1 MTTELL
7 DNRYKVLQSLGEGAM
22 GMVYLVEDGTNGQAL
37 AMKVLSRQMEANEKS
52 FLQLKQEFRVMAQ
65 LRHPNCCA
73 VYDYGQLPDGAPFLT
88 MEVVPG
94 HGLDEILPIAADAV
108 RPLLAQLLL
117 ALGYV
122 HQLGYVHCDIKSAN
136 VRVKPD
142 GTLKLMDY
150 GLMEVAG
157 RSGAAIRGTLAYL
170 APEIVKRGP
179 VDRRADLYSV
189 GCLAYELLAGQPPF
203 VSTSVMEVLRAHV
216 STPPPP
222 LGSLVKGLD
231 PALEAIVMRLL
242 AKDAIDRYQSAYEAL
257 EDLGVEVP
265 AGIGGNLLSSP
276 MVGRDEA
283 MEALA
288 AHLPDL
294 AAGKPG
300 GAYLVFGEGG
310 IGKSRLMEEL
320 RFRTQL
326 DDVLH
331 ISGRA
336 PERAAVPYG
345 PFVEALRKLMPM
357 ARAHAAE
364 TLHRLAPVLV
374 KLLPE
379 LGTVCGID
387 DLQPA
392 PDLDPPS
399 REKLRLQDAIATLL
413 REVATRRGLVLVLED
428 WHLADGL
435 SSELLDFTLRNVTD
449 APLLTIVTGRQVPEP
464 APAWLARAQQL
475 EIGPLDP
482 RGLWRMVTA
491 MLGAEDVGAPF
502 MRQVSDFSGGN
513 PFMVERLL
521 EHLVREG
528 VLVATRGKW
537 NTQIELLPE
546 HLPHDLGALLL
557 RKLDAL
563 PESARDLARTAAVIG
578 DSFRVDELKIVAG
591 WRDDEL
597 FDALQAL
604 EMAQVLI
611 TNEGGAYRFAQA
623 QLQRQLYDMLPPET
637 RALIHG
643 AVVVALEERVHGV
656 RAADIALED
665 VNALA
670 THSLRA
676 GATDKAILYALEAG
690 NRSAALFALADA
702 EHYLTEGLALLRLEP
717 GQRWRRQLLSYLQA
731 LGDVRRGAGRAKDAK
746 EVLAEAIDLAEEL
759 GLQRDLGRLL
769 ASQAKACTV
778 TAEYPVALEYGTRA
792 VMISEAA
799 GDDYNVSRSLLVVGR
814 VNFFL
819 GKLPEALTLA
829 SRAVEMAEAS
839 GDLTIMGS
847 AFALAGYFLVASS
860 DPTKIPQGIEK
871 LDRSLALLQ
880 ETGDK
885 LGLINS
891 YNLLG
896 NAQNQLGDHLDAW
909 RSFTNTRTL
918 SYEAG
923 SRSDEVVAVIN
934 LAITALDLGNQREA
948 YARALEAE
956 ELSARYVIRFTH
968 GYAIALAALASVLLG
983 EGRDAAKRF
992 DQAFTITREI
1002 KNKYIEALILQYHV
1016 EALLELGRLDEALAS
1031 GKALRTLIDETGNAE
1046 PETRLNVLMAEIHAR
1061 RGELEDAAWR
1071 ADLAWD
1077 ASSTSLAKGM
1087 QVRALRARAM
1097 VAAAKGA
1104 YTEAHACAEE
1114 GLAIG
1119 EAIGTKYQN
1128 ALLCGLLGE
1137 LSLATRGP
1145 DGEAHFRAMQVLGSQ
1160 TDVKLIDALARF
1172 GLAAARPYGPEA
1184 RVLAQG
1190 ALEMLTALG
1199 DALAEEDRAPYLSH
1213 AERARVMAGDV
1224 IAFSLPL
1231 VLADGLRAFVLRLRT
1246 LRGRLD

>member
-1 MTTELL
+1 
-7 DNRYKVLQSLGEGAM
+7 M
-22 GMVYLVEDGTNGQAL
+22 GMVYLVEDGTTGQAL
-37 AMKVLSRQMEANEKS
+37 AMKVLSRQVEASEKS

-88 MEVVPG
+88 MELVPG
-94 HGLDEILPIAADAV
+94 HGLNEILPMTADAV
-108 RPLLAQLLL
+108 RPVLAQLLL

-122 HQLGYVHCDIKSAN
+122 HQLGYVHCDIKSDN

-157 RSGAAIRGTLAYL
+157 RSGAPIRGTLAYL

-189 GCLAYELLAGQPPF
+189 GCLAYEMLAGRPPF
-203 VSTSVMEVLRAHV
+203 VSTQVMEILRAHV

-231 PALEAIVMRLL
+231 PSLEAIVMRLL

-265 AGIGGNLLSSP
+265 AGIGGNLLSAP
-276 MVGRDEA
+276 MVGRDEP
-283 MEALA
+283 METLA
-288 AHLPDL
+288 GHLPDL
-294 AAGKPG
+294 AAGKAA
-300 GAYLVFGEGG
+300 GAYLVSGEGG

-326 DDVLH
+326 EDVLF
-331 ISGRA
+331 ISGLT
-336 PERAAVPYG
+336 PERAAMPYG

-357 ARAHAAE
+357 ARAHAAD
-364 TLHRLAPVLV
+364 TLGRLAPVLV

-379 LGTVCGID
+379 LAVP
-387 DLQPA
+387 PA

-428 WHLADGL
+428 WHRADAL

-449 APLLTIVTGRQVPEP
+449 APLLTIVTSRQLPAP
-464 APAWLARAQQL
+464 APAWLARAQHL

-491 MLGAEDVGAPF
+491 MLGAEDVGASF
-502 MRQVSDFSGGN
+502 MRQVSDFAGGN

-528 VLVATRGKW
+528 VLVATKGKW
-537 NTQIELLPE
+537 NTQLELTPE

-563 PESARDLARTAAVIG
+563 SEPARDLARTAAVMG
-578 DSFRVDELKIVAG
+578 DSFRIDELKIVAG

-604 EMAQVLI
+604 EMAQVLV

-637 RALIHG
+637 RAQVHA
-643 AVVVALEERVHGV
+643 AVVVALEERFHGMRPV
-656 RAADIALED
+656 DIALED
-665 VNALA
+665 INALA

-702 EHYLTEGLALLRLEP
+702 EHFLTEGLALLRLEP

-799 GDDYNVSRSLLVVGR
+799 GDEYNVSRSLLVVGR
-814 VNFFL
+814 VNFFM
-819 GKLPEALTLA
+819 GKLPEALALA

-860 DPTKIPQGIEK
+860 DPSKIPQGIEQ

-909 RSFTNTRTL
+909 KSFTHTRTL

-948 YARALEAE
+948 HVRALEAE
-956 ELSARYVIRFTH
+956 ELSAKYVIRFTH
-968 GYAIALAALASVLLG
+968 GYAIALAALASVLIG
-983 EGRDAAKRF
+983 QGDDVAKRF
-992 DQAFTITREI
+992 DQALTITRDI
-1002 KNKYIEALILQYHV
+1002 KNKYIEALILQYQV
-1016 EALLELGRLDEALAS
+1016 EALLELGRLDEALAA
-1031 GKALRTLIDETGNAE
+1031 GKALRAMIDETGNAE
-1046 PETRLNVLMAEIHAR
+1046 PETRLNALMAEIHAQ
-1061 RGELEDAAWR
+1061 RGELEDASWR
-1071 ADLAWD
+1071 ADLALQ
-1077 ASSTSLAKGM
+1077 ASTTSLAKGM
-1087 QVRALRARAM
+1087 QVRALRARAL
-1097 VAAAKGA
+1097 VAMAQGSYEGA
-1104 YTEAHACAEE
+1104 REDAEE

-1119 EAIGTKYQN
+1119 QAIGTKYQN

-1137 LSLATRGP
+1137 LALATRGP
-1145 DGEAHFRAMQVLGSQ
+1145 DAEAHFRTMQVLGGQ
-1160 TDVKLIDALARF
+1160 TDAKLVDALARF

-1184 RVLAQG
+1184 G
-1190 ALEMLTALG
+1190 ALADGARETLAALV
-1199 DALAEEDRAPYLSH
+1199 ATLAEDDRTAFLAS

-1224 IAFSLPL
+1224 IGFSLPL
-1231 VLADGLRAFVLRLRT
+1231 VPADRAVAFVGWLRAFHAHQ
-1246 LRGRLD
+1246 GSG

>member
-7 DNRYKVLQSLGEGAM
+7 DNRYKILQSLGEGAM
-22 GMVYLVEDGTNGQAL
+22 GMVYLVEDGTTGQAL

-88 MEVVPG
+88 MELVPG
-94 HGLDEILPIAADAV
+94 HGLDEILPLAADAV

-122 HQLGYVHCDIKSAN
+122 HQLGFVHCDIKSAN
-136 VRVKPD
+136 VRIKPD
-142 GTLKLMDY
+142 GAVKLMDY

-157 RSGAAIRGTLAYL
+157 RSGAPIRGTLAYL

-189 GCLAYELLAGQPPF
+189 GCLAYELLAGRPPF
-203 VSTSVMEVLRAHV
+203 VSASAMEVLRAHV
-216 STPPPP
+216 TTAPAP
-222 LGSLVKGLD
+222 LGSLVPGLD
-231 PALEAIVMRLL
+231 PQLEQIVMRLL

-276 MVGRDEA
+276 MVGRDEPL
-283 MEALA
+283 EALA
-288 AHLPDL
+288 AHLPRL
-294 AAGKPG
+294 AAGEAG
-300 GAYLVFGEGG
+300 GAYLIAGEAGM
-310 IGKSRLMEEL
+310 GKSRLLEEL
-320 RFRTQL
+320 RYRTQL
-326 DDVLH
+326 EDVLH
-331 ISGRA
+331 VSGVA
-336 PERAAVPYG
+336 PERAAMPYG

-357 ARAHAAE
+357 ARAHAGE
-364 TLHRLAPVLV
+364 TVARLAPVLV

-379 LGTVCGID
+379 LAVA
-387 DLQPA
+387 PA

-399 REKLRLQDAIATLL
+399 REKLRLQDAIATLI
-413 REVATRRGLVLVLED
+413 REVAQARGLVLVLED
-428 WHLADGL
+428 WHRADAL

-449 APLLTIVTGRQVPEP
+449 APLLTLVSSRQVPDP
-464 APAWLARAQQL
+464 APAWLARAERL
-475 EIGPLDP
+475 ELGPLDP

-491 MLGAEDVGAPF
+491 MLGAEDVGASF
-502 MRQVSDFSGGN
+502 MRQVADFAGGN

-528 VLVATRGKW
+528 LLVATKGRW
-537 NTQIELLPE
+537 NTQFELTADQLPQ
-546 HLPHDLGALLL
+546 DLGALLL
-557 RKLDAL
+557 RKLDGVSEA
-563 PESARDLARTAAVIG
+563 ARDLARTAAVIG
-578 DSFRVDELKIVAG
+578 DRFRLDELKIVAG

-604 EMAQVLI
+604 EMAQVLGVD
-611 TNEGGAYRFAQA
+611 EGGAYRFAQA
-623 QLQRQLYDMLPPET
+623 QLQRQLYDLLPPET
-637 RALIHG
+637 RAEVHG
-643 AVVVALEERVHGV
+643 AVVVALEERFHGV
-656 RAADIALED
+656 RPADIAMED

-676 GATDKAILYALEAG
+676 GASDKAILYALEAG
-690 NRSAALFALADA
+690 SRSAALFALADA
-702 EHYLTEGLALLRLEP
+702 EHYLSEGLALLRVEP

-731 LGDVRRGAGRAKDAK
+731 LGDVRRGAGRAKDAQ
-746 EVLAEAIDLAEEL
+746 EVLSEAIVLAEEL
-759 GLQRDLGRLL
+759 GLQRELGRLL

-792 VMISEAA
+792 VSVSEAA
-799 GDDYNVSRSLLVVGR
+799 GDEYNTSRSLLVVAR

-819 GKLPEALTLA
+819 GKLPEALELA
-829 SRAVEMAEAS
+829 SRAVDMAEAS

-860 DPTKIPQGIEK
+860 DPQKIPQGIEQ

-909 RSFTNTRTL
+909 RSFTKTRTL

-956 ELSARYVIRFTH
+956 ELSAKYVIRFTH

-983 EGRDAAKRF
+983 EGGDAGKRF
-992 DQAFTITREI
+992 DQALAITRDI

-1016 EALLELGRLDEALAS
+1016 EGLLELGKLDDALAA
-1031 GKALRTLIDETGNAE
+1031 GKALRALIDETGNAE
-1046 PETRLNVLMAEIHAR
+1046 PETRLNVLLAEVHAR
-1061 RGELEDAAWR
+1061 RGELEDASWR
-1071 ADLAWD
+1071 ADLAWQ
-1077 ASSTSLAKGM
+1077 AATTSLAKGM
-1087 QVRALRARAM
+1087 QVRALRARAL
-1097 VAAAKGA
+1097 VAMARGD
-1104 YTEAHACAEE
+1104 HADARENAEE
-1114 GLAIG
+1114 GLAVG

-1128 ALLCGLLGE
+1128 ALLSGLLGE
-1137 LSLATRGP
+1137 LALATRGA
-1145 DGEAHFRAMQVLGSQ
+1145 DAEGHFRGMQVLGGQ
-1160 TDVKLIDALARF
+1160 TDAKLVDALARF
-1172 GLAAARPYGPEA
+1172 GLAAARPYAPDAKALAAAA
-1184 RVLAQG
+1184 REGLD
-1190 ALEMLTALG
+1190 ALVG
-1199 DALAEEDRAPYLSH
+1199 ALAEGDREAYLSH
-1213 AERARVMAGDV
+1213 AERARVVAGDV
-1224 IAFSLPL
+1224 IGFSLPTAP
-1231 VLADGLRAFVLRLRT
+1231 ADRARAVALWLEAFAPA
-1246 LRGRLD
+1246 

>member
-7 DNRYKVLQSLGEGAM
+7 DNRYKILQALGEGAM
-22 GMVYLVEDGTNGQAL
+22 GMVYLVEDGTTGQAL

-94 HGLDEILPIAADAV
+94 HGLDELLPLGAEQLRQV
-108 RPLLAQLLL
+108 LAQLLL

-142 GTLKLMDY
+142 GTVKLMDY

-157 RSGAAIRGTLAYL
+157 RSGAPIRGTLAYL

-179 VDRRADLYSV
+179 VDRRADLYSL
-189 GCLAYELLAGQPPF
+189 GCLAYELLAGRPPF
-203 VSTSVMEVLRAHV
+203 IADKVMEVLRAHV
-216 STPPPP
+216 ADAPPP
-222 LGSLVKGLD
+222 LGSLVPGLD

-242 AKDAIDRYQSAYEAL
+242 AKDPINRYQSAYEAL

-265 AGIGGNLLSSP
+265 AGIGGNLLTSP

-283 MEALA
+283 METLA
-288 AHLPDL
+288 AHLPAL
-294 AAGKPG
+294 AAGKGG
-300 GAYLVFGEGG
+300 GAYLVYGEGG
-310 IGKSRLMEEL
+310 IGKSRLLEEL

-326 DDVLH
+326 EDLIFV
-331 ISGRA
+331 SGVA
-336 PERAAVPYG
+336 PDRAAVPYG
-345 PFVEALRKLMPM
+345 PFVEALRKLMPT
-357 ARAHAAE
+357 ARAQAGE
-364 TLHRLAPVLV
+364 TVARLAPVLV

-379 LGTVCGID
+379 LAVP
-387 DLQPA
+387 PA

-399 REKLRLQDAIATLL
+399 REKLRLQDAIAALF
-413 REVATRRGLVLVLED
+413 REVASACGLVLVLED
-428 WHLADGL
+428 WHRADAL
-435 SSELLDFTLRNVTD
+435 SSELLDFALRNITD
-449 APLLTIVTGRQVPEP
+449 VPLLTIVSSRQVPEP
-464 APAWLARAQQL
+464 APAWLAQAQRL
-475 EIGPLDP
+475 ELGPLDP

-491 MLGAEDVGAPF
+491 MLGAEDVGPSF
-502 MRQVSDFSGGN
+502 MRQVSDSAGGN

-528 VLVATRGKW
+528 VLVATKGKW
-537 NTQIELLPE
+537 NTQLNLTAE
-546 HLPHDLGALLL
+546 HLPQDLGALLL
-557 RKLDAL
+557 RKLDLL
-563 PESARDLARTAAVIG
+563 PEAARELARTAAVMG
-578 DSFRVDELKIVAG
+578 DSFKLDGLKLVAG

-604 EMAQVLI
+604 EMAQILVLD
-611 TNEGGAYRFAQA
+611 EGGAYRFAQA
-623 QLQRQLYDMLPPET
+623 QLQRQVYDMLAPDL
-637 RALIHG
+637 RAQIHG
-643 AVVVALEERVHGV
+643 AMVVALEERFHGV
-656 RAADIALED
+656 RPAEIAIED

-676 GATDKAILYALEAG
+676 GAGEKAILYALEAG
-690 NRSAALFALADA
+690 SRSAALFALADA
-702 EHYLTEGLALLRLEP
+702 EHFLTEGLALLRLEP
-717 GQRWRRQLLSYLQA
+717 GTRWRRQLLSYLQA

-759 GLQRDLGRLL
+759 GLQRELGRLL
-769 ASQAKACTV
+769 GSQAKACTV

-792 VMISEAA
+792 VAISEAA
-799 GDDYNVSRSLLVVGR
+799 GDDFNVSRALLVVGR

-819 GKLPEALTLA
+819 GNLPEALALA
-829 SRAVEMAEAS
+829 SRAVEMAEVS

-860 DPTKIPQGIEK
+860 DPKKIPQGIEN

-909 RSFTNTRTL
+909 KSFTKTRTL

-948 YARALEAE
+948 YVRALEAE
-956 ELSARYVIRFTH
+956 ELSSKYVIRFTH
-968 GYAIALAALASVLLG
+968 GYAMALAALASVLLG
-983 EGRDAAKRF
+983 EGGDADKRF
-992 DQAFTITREI
+992 ELALTITRDI
-1002 KNKYIEALILQYHV
+1002 KNKYIECLILQYQV
-1016 EALLELGRLDEALAS
+1016 EAMLELGRLDQAAS
-1031 GKALRTLIDETGNAE
+1031 AGKALRALIDETGNAE
-1046 PETRLNVLMAEIHAR
+1046 PETRLNCLMAEVHVR
-1061 RGELEDAAWR
+1061 RGELEDASWR
-1071 ADLAWD
+1071 ADLAWQ
-1077 ASSTSLAKGM
+1077 ASTTSLAKGM
-1087 QVRALRARAM
+1087 QVRALRAKAM
-1097 VAAAKGA
+1097 VAAAVGD
-1104 YTEAHACAEE
+1104 YGEARDCAEE
-1114 GLAIG
+1114 ALAIG

-1128 ALLCGLLGE
+1128 ALLLGLLGE
-1137 LSLATRGP
+1137 LALATGTP
-1145 DGEAHFRAMQVLGSQ
+1145 GALDHFRAMEVLAGQ
-1160 TDVKLIDALARF
+1160 TDVRLIGALARF
-1172 GLAAARPYGPEA
+1172 GRAAAAPYAPEAGSLADEA
-1184 RVLAQG
+1184 RVL
-1190 ALEMLTALG
+1190 
-1199 DALAEEDRAPYLSH
+1199 LAT
-1213 AERARVMAGDV
+1213 
-1224 IAFSLPL
+1224 
-1231 VLADGLRAFVLRLRT
+1231 LADGLAEADRAAYLSPRERARLMAGAVIAYSLPVRLADRGAALRLW
-1246 LRGRLD
+1246 LRVFRAEVA